1 MEPRK
6 AFFVA
11 MKLEDNK
18 GGSYMLD
25 ALFNPRSVA
34 VIGASAKEL
43 HIGNQIIRNL
53 LEFGF
58 RGPVYPINP
67 KADQIRGV
75 KAYKT
80 ILDVP
85 TQVDVVHM
93 AIPASFVPQA
103 IDDCGRKGVKLVI
116 LNGGGFSE
124 IGPIGAAIEKDCLNR
139 AKRNGIRI
147 FGPNCQGI
155 INTDPSVRAYCNFT
169 FTKPEE
175 GSLSIVALSGG
186 VASLIHQACVDMGLG
201 TRLYASNGNA
211 CDVSIPE
218 ILRYF
223 GDDRGTDV
231 IILYVEGIR
240 DPAGFLEAARKV
252 AAKKPIL
259 AMKAGRTEEGAR
271 AASSHTGGIADQG
284 IVTDIIFEKAGI
296 ISFRDEVELCQA
308 AAAFTSQP
316 IPAGNRVGV
325 ITNTGGPAVIATD
338 ALVAGGLQIPP
349 LSETTTGM
357 LRSVLFREASVDNPL
372 DVLATAEAEHF
383 RKAIEAMENDS
394 LIDSIYI
401 NFVTA
406 PFVDTEAIAREIV
419 DASRQ
424 ISKPLICNLMTDK
437 RQWAGTVRILKEGGV
452 CVYDFPG
459 EAARALVALSRYGT
473 IRGRKPGR
481 IRLFRDVDTMKVTSI
496 IENVRREGR
505 KMFSCTEVYE
515 TLAAYGIPVVA
526 GRIAINAREAVEAA
540 EAIGFPVALKVDAE
554 SVVHKSEKGGV
565 AVALGNSSEVLQ
577 AARRIGKAFRGENP
591 RFLVQRYLP
600 GGHEMIVG
608 AKAEEGLGHLVMF
621 GVGGIHVEVFKD
633 TIFKLSPVTTADVDD
648 MFSSLKAA
656 PLLNGVRGQ
665 KGVDK
670 KGIAEIIQRISQLVT
685 EAPAIKEM
693 DLNPII
699 AYSDSVT
706 VVDARISL

>member
-1 MEPRK
+1 
-6 AFFVA
+6 
-11 MKLEDNK
+11 
-18 GGSYMLD
+18 MLD

-67 KADQIRGV
+67 KADEIRGV
-75 KAYKT
+75 RAYKT

-85 TQVDVVHM
+85 TEVDVVHM
-93 AIPASFVPQA
+93 AIPASFVPEA
-103 IDDCGRKGVKLVI
+103 IDDCGRMGVKLVI

-124 IGPIGAAIEKDCLNR
+124 IGPVGAAIEKDCLTR
-139 AKRNGIRI
+139 AKRAGIRI

-155 INTDPSVRAYCNFT
+155 INTDPNVRAYCNFT

-175 GSLSIVALSGG
+175 GSVSIVALSGG

-218 ILRYF
+218 IIQYF
-223 GDDRGTDV
+223 GDDAGTDV
-231 IILYVEGIR
+231 IVLYVEGIR
-240 DPAGFLEAARKV
+240 DYGKFLEVAREV

-271 AASSHTGGIADQG
+271 AASSHTGGIAEQG
-284 IVTDIIFEKAGI
+284 TVTDAIFEKAGI

-308 AAAFTSQP
+308 AVAFASQA

-349 LSETTTGM
+349 LSEKTAHA
-357 LRSVLFREASVDNPL
+357 LRTLLFQEASVDNPL
-372 DVLATAEAEHF
+372 DVLATAEAKHF
-383 RKAIEAMENDS
+383 RKAIEAMDNEDH
-394 LIDSIYI
+394 IDSIYI

-419 DASRQ
+419 DANRQ

-437 RQWAGTVRILKEGGV
+437 RQWAGTVKILKEGSV

-459 EAARALVALSRYGT
+459 EAARALAALTKYGA
-473 IRGRKPGR
+473 IRERRPGK
-481 IRLFRDVDTMKVTSI
+481 IRLFRDVDTGRAVSI
-496 IENVRREGR
+496 VEGALREGR
-505 KMFSCTEVYE
+505 KRLSCAEVYGI
-515 TLAAYGIPVVA
+515 LAAYGIPHAA
-526 GRIAINAREAVEAA
+526 GRIVANATEAVEAA
-540 EAIGFPVALKVDAE
+540 EVIGFPVVLKIDAE
-554 SVVHKSEKGGV
+554 SVIHKSDKGGV
-565 AVALGNSSEVLQ
+565 VVGLRDASEVRQ
-577 AARRIGKAFRGENP
+577 AALEMNKRFRGENP
-591 RFLVQRYLP
+591 RLLVQKYLP
-600 GGHEMIVG
+600 GGHELIVG
-608 AKAEEGLGHLVMF
+608 VKAEEGLGHLIMF
-621 GVGGIHVEVFKD
+621 GIGGIHVEVLRD
-633 TIFKLSPVTTADVDD
+633 TVFKLSPLSTADIDH

-656 PLLNGVRGQ
+656 PLLNGVRGR

-670 KGIAEIIQRISQLVT
+670 KGLAEIIQRISQLVV
-685 EAPAIKEM
+685 EVPAIGEM

-699 AYSDSVT
+699 AYHDSVA